1 MSRFSDAITAIKQ
14 GLGDR
19 LCIMG
24 HHYQHD
30 DVVRHCDVTGDS
42 LELARRIEGIDAE
55 HIVFCGVYFMGE
67 SAALLAKPG
76 QSVHMPAWDANCMM
90 SLMTPAGLA
99 RTVLLQLQAIGRKIV
114 PLAYV
119 NTTLALKA
127 VVGEFGGAVCTS
139 ANARTML
146 AWALEEAGPDG
157 AVLFDYNCEG
167 FGLRAIEELASV
179 AAFEPEQLADEAEGI
194 LEKHRVFLRGRVR

>member
-55 HIVFCGVYFMGE
+55 HIVFC
-67 SAALLAKPG
+67 
-76 QSVHMPAWDANCMM
+76 
-90 SLMTPAGLA
+90 
-99 RTVLLQLQAIGRKIV
+99 
-114 PLAYV
+114 
-119 NTTLALKA
+119 
-127 VVGEFGGAVCTS
+127 
-139 ANARTML
+139 
-146 AWALEEAGPDG
+146 
-157 AVLFDYNCEG
+157 
-167 FGLRAIEELASV
+167 
-179 AAFEPEQLADEAEGI
+179 
-194 LEKHRVFLRGRVR
+194 